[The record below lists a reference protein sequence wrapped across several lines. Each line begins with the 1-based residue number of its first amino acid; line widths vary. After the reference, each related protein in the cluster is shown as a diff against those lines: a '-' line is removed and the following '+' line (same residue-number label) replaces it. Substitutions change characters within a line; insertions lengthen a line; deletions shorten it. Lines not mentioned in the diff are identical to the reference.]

1 MIKRFYKNTQGRDFV
16 VGDIHGCFALL
27 VMQLRGIGYCATK
40 GDRLFSVGDLVDR
53 GPNSEDSLRWI
64 DHLGF
69 YPVRGNHEQ
78 MAIDAADGHLDRFNY
93 FANGGAWF
101 LDKTMDERRVYADA
115 FRELPIAIE
124 VETENGLVG
133 IVHAD
138 CPTDQWADMHEG
150 LRGEHAEQFSMMCMW
165 DRRRYNSRGTTNVSG
180 VHQVIVGHTPVN
192 EETIRG
198 NVRYIDTGAVFGKK
212 LTIIQL

>member
-1 MIKRFYKNTQGRDFV
+1 M
-16 VGDIHGCFALL
+16 VGDIHGCFASL
-27 VMQLRGIGYCATK
+27 VHELRSLGFDSFNS
-40 GDRLFSVGDLVDR
+40 DRLFSVGNLVDR
-53 GPNSEDSLRWI
+53 GVASKDSLLWLREEWF
-64 DHLGF
+64 H
-69 YPVRGNHEQ
+69 PVRGNHEQ
-78 MAIDAADGHLDRFNY
+78 MAIDAADGYFDQSNY

-101 LDKTMDERRVYADA
+101 LAKTKDERRVYADA

-150 LRGEHAEQFSMMCMW
+150 LRGEHAEQFAMMCMW
-165 DRRRYNSRGTTNVSG
+165 DRRRYKSGGTTNVSG
-180 VHQVIVGHTPVN
+180 VHQVIVGHTPVK